1 MASRG
6 GGRHPAEGG
15 QVSDSPRSDFEV
27 DVRHIVGFRVVTAV
41 KGYAS
46 AQRVEKNHVSFEM
59 NHSSVI
65 SNDRLDKRGSRF
77 LVTHSMEGS

>member
-1 MASRG
+1 
-6 GGRHPAEGG
+6 
-15 QVSDSPRSDFEV
+15 
-27 DVRHIVGFRVVTAV
+27 V

-46 AQRVEKNHVSFEM
+46 AQTVEKNHVSFEM